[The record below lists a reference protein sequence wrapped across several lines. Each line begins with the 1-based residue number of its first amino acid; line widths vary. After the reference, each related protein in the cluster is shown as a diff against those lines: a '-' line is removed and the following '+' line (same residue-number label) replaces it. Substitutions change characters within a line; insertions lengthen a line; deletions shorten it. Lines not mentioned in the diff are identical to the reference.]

1 MNRKKFVMYM
11 RNNEEY
17 TKEEIIALLMCN
29 SKYEYNF
36 TKDCVLDFLND
47 GELVVNN
54 EIIDTVEAFYDF
66 MTC

>member
-47 GELVVNN
+47 GELV
-54 EIIDTVEAFYDF
+54 EFGDTAEVLDKYIAF
-66 MTC
+66 MS